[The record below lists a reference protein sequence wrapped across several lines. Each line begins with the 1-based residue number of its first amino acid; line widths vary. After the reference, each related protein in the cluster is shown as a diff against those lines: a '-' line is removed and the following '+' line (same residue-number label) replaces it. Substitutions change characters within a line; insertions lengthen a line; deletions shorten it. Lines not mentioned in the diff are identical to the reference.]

1 MTIETPAG
9 VVRPTVGNPA
19 LIIGLVIVDS
29 FHFIFAKLLL
39 PHISPY
45 VSVFYIMAVAALQ
58 VGLYGW
64 IRGRLHFRTL
74 FANLWFFLAI
84 GALIGVSMIINY
96 EAIAFIDPGTANLL
110 SKSSILMGVGLGLF
124 WLKDRL
130 TTMQGCGVVLA
141 LTGVLLISFQP
152 GDYIRFGS
160 LLVIISAFLY
170 SLHAAIVKRY
180 GGQMDFVEF
189 LFFRI
194 LAVSGLMFGVALG
207 KNALIWPTKTAWL
220 LVMLTATVDTVIS
233 RALYYLVL
241 RRLQMSVHAIV
252 MTLNS
257 IAAIS
262 WTYLFFD
269 IAPTEQQLIGGVG
282 ILVGVSMVI
291 IRQRNSCG

>member
-1 MTIETPAG
+1 MTNESPANA
-9 VVRPTVGNPA
+9 VRPTAGNSP
-19 LIIGLVIVDS
+19 LILCLVIVDS
-29 FHFIFAKLLL
+29 FHFVFAKLLL

-45 VSVFYIMAVAALQ
+45 VSVFYIMAVGALQ

-64 IRGRLHFRTL
+64 FRGRIHFRTL
-74 FANLWFFLAI
+74 FGNLWFFLAI
-84 GALIGVSMIINY
+84 GALIGVSMVINY
-96 EAIAFIDPGTANLL
+96 EAVAFIDPGTANLL
-110 SKSSILMGVGLGLF
+110 TKSSILMGVGLGIF

-130 TTMQGCGVVLA
+130 TTTQGGGVILA
-141 LTGVLLISFQP
+141 LAGVLLISFQP
-152 GDYIRFGS
+152 GDYARFGA
-160 LLVIISAFLY
+160 LLISISAFMY
-170 SLHAAIVKRY
+170 SLHTAIVKRY
-180 GGQMDFVEF
+180 GGQIDFVEF

-194 LAVSGLMFGVALG
+194 LVICGLMFCVAVG

-262 WTYLFFD
+262 WTYIFFD
-269 IAPTEQQLIGGVG
+269 IAPTAQQLIGGVG
-282 ILVGVSMVI
+282 ILIGVSMVTF
-291 IRQRNSCG
+291 RQRD